1 MGLISKIKAGLNH
14 EDDVSVHSGK
24 DVAATEVAAAS
35 SSTKAVASEK
45 VAVKEAAVVEKAA
58 VKQEATVVDV
68 PINTHVA
75 EADVTV
81 VQAPT
86 EEVQVKQA
94 EAIVQEKKDI
104 HEEIEVSFCLS
115 Q

>member
-14 EDDVSVHSGK
+14 DD
-24 DVAATEVAAAS
+24 DVAATQVAAAS
-35 SSTKAVASEK
+35 ASSKAVAPEE
-45 VAVKEAAVVEKAA
+45 VAVKETAKVEKAA
-58 VKQEATVVDV
+58 VVQEATVVDV

-104 HEEIEVSFCLS
+104 HEEIEVPLLLRLDE
-115 Q
+115 